1 MSEFLDELAR
11 TVAKP
16 MPRSRALRLLGG
28 ALVAVAVPALRPP
41 RAVSATRLVT
51 SSCPVADCPAC
62 KAEDTYLCC
71 LPIKGNDGK
80 TRCVGRGC
88 CPTKP
93 DFHICCKTKTT
104 TTCCNSETHACG
116 PPGVNDTATCK
127 CKKPCQGDCCRQ
139 DEYCAKG
146 GCRPCDSPNAK
157 SQGFRLCG
165 KQCCNPRESCSDAAL
180 GLCCANRESDSPEE
194 ACVAVNPIRRQRK
207 GTCCA
212 EGTQCCSF
220 VDDKKNIL
228 RVDCCSSGQRCR
240 QGVCV

>member
-1 MSEFLDELAR
+1 VQGGGHLSLLPPHQAHLLQDEDDHHVLQ
-11 TVAKP
+11 
-16 MPRSRALRLLGG
+16 LGD
-28 ALVAVAVPALRPP
+28 A
-41 RAVSATRLVT
+41 
-51 SSCPVADCPAC
+51 
-62 KAEDTYLCC
+62 
-71 LPIKGNDGK
+71 
-80 TRCVGRGC
+80 
-88 CPTKP
+88 
-93 DFHICCKTKTT
+93 
-104 TTCCNSETHACG
+104 ACG
-116 PPGVNDTATCK
+116 PPGINDTATCK

-157 SQGFRLCG
+157 SQGFKLCG

-180 GLCCANRESDSPEE
+180 GLCCANRESESPEE
-194 ACVAVNPIRRQRK
+194 ACVTVNPIRRQRK

-212 EGTQCCSF
+212 EGTQCCSV